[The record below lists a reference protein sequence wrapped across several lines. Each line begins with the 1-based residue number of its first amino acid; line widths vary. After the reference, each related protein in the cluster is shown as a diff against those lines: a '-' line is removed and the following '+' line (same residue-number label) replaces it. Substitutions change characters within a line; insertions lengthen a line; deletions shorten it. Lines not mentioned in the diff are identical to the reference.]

1 MALTGVKIEVLYS
14 DHDRRLA
21 LVVDGFA
28 AGQRVS
34 AVWAGADDPAGL
46 RCRCSCDLIGET
58 RWRPVSGRSSVCLFA
73 SGFKGIAVNQ
83 SARFYPCAPLPRR
96 RALRTGAGAL
106 FVGLSL
112 VAPLYAQSPSLSA
125 QTRQFVTYDQ
135 PLLAI
140 THVRVI
146 DGTGTRASENQT
158 VLLRDG
164 RIAAVGRDA
173 PVPEG
178 ATVIDGS
185 GHTLIPGLVGMHDHM
200 FYPAP
205 KVNPAAKEALYPEQ
219 GSSFPKLYLAGG
231 VTTIR
236 TTGSVEPY
244 TDLALKLAI
253 DAGRIPGPKM
263 HTTGPY
269 LEGVGSFAPQ
279 MHELTDA
286 ADARNT
292 VDYWISEGATSFK
305 AYMHITRAE
314 LAAAIEAAHA
324 RHIKVTGH
332 LCSIGFRE
340 AAELGIDDL
349 EHGLPVDTEFASGK
363 QPDICPDTRLAVA
376 GLAKMGIDDPQLQQL
391 IHELVSKHVAIT
403 STLPVFETFVPGRA
417 PVDQRVLDAMLPET
431 RVEYLKTRAGVAAK
445 TDSPWV
451 KLFKLEEAFEYAFVQ
466 QGGTLLAGL
475 DPTGYGGVIA
485 GYGDQREVELL
496 VESGFTPV
504 QAIRIATLNGAR
516 FMGEDRQ
523 IGSIEPGKAADLVLL
538 KGNPAEHIKDIENVE
553 LVFKD
558 GVGYDPAKLVQAA
571 NGTVGLR

>member
-1 MALTGVKIEVLYS
+1 MPTRA
-14 DHDRRLA
+14 RRLVSVLSSFQA
-21 LVVDGFA
+21 FRHGRLVVALAGCFA
-28 AGQRVS
+28 TASAG
-34 AVWAGADDPAGL
+34 
-46 RCRCSCDLIGET
+46 
-58 RWRPVSGRSSVCLFA
+58 
-73 SGFKGIAVNQ
+73 
-83 SARFYPCAPLPRR
+83 
-96 RALRTGAGAL
+96 
-106 FVGLSL
+106 
-112 VAPLYAQSPSLSA
+112 AQSPALSA
-125 QTRQFVTYDQ
+125 QTQQYVTYAQ

-146 DGTGTRASENQT
+146 DGTGAPARDDQT

-164 RIAAVGRDA
+164 LIAAVGKRVD
-173 PVPEG
+173 VPRE

-205 KVNPAAKEALYPEQ
+205 KVNPEAKEAIYPEQ
-219 GSSFPKLYLAGG
+219 ASSFPKLYLAGG

-236 TTGSVEPY
+236 TTGSTEPY
-244 TDLALKLAI
+244 TDLELKKAI
-253 DAGRIPGPKM
+253 DAGKIPGPKM

-269 LEGVGSFAPQ
+269 LEGKGSFTPQ

-286 ADARNT
+286 ADAAGT
-292 VDYWISEGATSFK
+292 VNYWIGEGATSFK

-314 LAAAIEAAHA
+314 LSAAIAAAHA
-324 RHIKVTGH
+324 KHIKVTGH
-332 LCSIGFRE
+332 LCTIGFRE

-349 EHGLPVDTEFASGK
+349 EHGLPVDTEFVPGK
-363 QPDICPDTRLAVA
+363 QPDVCPDTKQAVA
-376 GLAKMGIDDPQLQQL
+376 GLASMSVDDPRIQQL
-391 IHELVSKHVAIT
+391 IKYLVAKHVAVT

-417 PVDQRVLDAMLPET
+417 PVDPRVLDAMLPET
-431 RVEYLKTRAGVAAK
+431 RTEYLKSREHVAGLA
-445 TDSPWV
+445 DSPWPKV
-451 KLFKLEEAFEYAFVQ
+451 FKLEEDFEHAFVQ

-485 GYGDQREVELL
+485 GYGDQHEVELL
-496 VESGFTPV
+496 VEAGFTPL

-516 FMGEDRQ
+516 FMGEERA

-538 KGNPAEHIKDIENVE
+538 DGNPAQDIKDIEKVA

-558 GVGYDPAKLVQAA
+558 GVGYDPAKLVKAA